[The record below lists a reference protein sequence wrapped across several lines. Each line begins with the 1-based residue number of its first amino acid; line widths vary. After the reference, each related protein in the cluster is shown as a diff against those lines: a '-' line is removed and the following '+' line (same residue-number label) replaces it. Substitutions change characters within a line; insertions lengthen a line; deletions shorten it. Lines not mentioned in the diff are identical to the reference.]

1 MKGFLVWATVMLSWV
16 TYANEIVVNQLGYE
30 PTANKRAY
38 WVDPENKHLDLLALP
53 KDAKVA
59 RFPLTY
65 NSHLPNG
72 KPVYVADFSVVTEP
86 GWYVLKSIE
95 KRSVPF
101 EIKPNVYQG
110 LQTALVHA
118 LFLQRSGEAVY
129 SPVTGMARPPSHI
142 KDGEIFRGDEF
153 NPKGTVID
161 ASGGWYDAGDFG
173 KYIAT
178 ATITVA
184 RMLEAYRQSPNQFD
198 SPNGEMPPILV
209 EALYELNW
217 MMKMQR
223 KDGAVYRK
231 LSGATWPAKIPPW
244 LDTQTRYIYGVSTP
258 DTAKLAATLAFASRI
273 YQPFDKTLS
282 KQMLAAAE
290 LAWRYLETQPEQYI
304 DWQKEDDSG
313 SGPYIYNQFDKE
325 IALETDVDDRIWAA
339 AELYITANKESYLS
353 YVESHY
359 SQLVATGR
367 PMLDFFEWKNPALMG
382 VWHIMTETNTKL
394 VESMKRDLD
403 SVARDYAKSA
413 QQSPFHVANRKF
425 IWGSN
430 KMVAEIGILLAWSD
444 IISGKRDYQWLVQA
458 QLDYL
463 LGANGFNMSYVT
475 HFGTHAVRHLH
486 HLYRIG
492 TGVSLPGFLVGG
504 PNIKGQAG
512 IAPKD
517 LGMLSYVDDEKSYAV
532 NEFAIDYNAA
542 LIGLLA
548 VIDYYQE
555 E

>member
-1 MKGFLVWATVMLSWV
+1 MKGLMVWATVMLSGA
-16 TYANEIVVNQLGYE
+16 TYANDIVVNQLGYE
-30 PTANKRAY
+30 PSANKRAY
-38 WVDPENKHLDLLALP
+38 WVDPESKHLDLLAIP
-53 KDAKVA
+53 NDAKVA

-72 KPVYVADFSVVTEP
+72 KPVYVADFSVVAEP
-86 GWYVLKSIE
+86 GWYVLKSAD

-101 EIKPNVYQG
+101 EIKNNVYQG

-178 ATITVA
+178 ATVTVA
-184 RMLEAYRQSPNQFD
+184 RMLEAYRQSPNQFA
-198 SPNGEMPPILV
+198 SPNGAMPSVLV

-258 DTAKLAATLAFASRI
+258 DTAKFAATLAFASRI
-273 YQPFDKTLS
+273 YQPFDKALS
-282 KQMLAAAE
+282 KQMLATAE
-290 LAWRYLETQPEQYI
+290 LAWRYLDTQPEQYI

-339 AELYITANKESYLS
+339 AELYITTNKESYLS

-359 SQLVATGR
+359 SQLVVTER

-382 VWHIMTETNTKL
+382 VWHIMIETNTKL

-413 QQSPFHVANRKF
+413 QQSPFYVANRKF

-430 KMVAEIGILLAWSD
+430 KMVAEIGILLAWRD

-548 VIDYYQE
+548 VIDYYQDE
-555 E
+555 

>member
-1 MKGFLVWATVMLSWV
+1 MKGLMIWATVMLSWV
-16 TYANEIVVNQLGYE
+16 TYANDIVVNQLGYE
-30 PTANKRAY
+30 PSANKRAY
-38 WVDPENKHLDLLALP
+38 WVDPESKHLDLLAIP
-53 KDAKVA
+53 NDAKVA

-72 KPVYVADFSVVTEP
+72 KPVYVADFSVVAEP
-86 GWYVLKSIE
+86 GWYVLKSAD

-101 EIKPNVYQG
+101 EIKNNVYQG

-118 LFLQRSGEAVY
+118 LLLQRSGEAVY

-258 DTAKLAATLAFASRI
+258 DTAKFAATLAFASRI

-413 QQSPFHVANRKF
+413 QQSPFYVANRKF

>member
-1 MKGFLVWATVMLSWV
+1 MKGLMVWATVMLSWA
-16 TYANEIVVNQLGYE
+16 TYANDIVVNQLGYE
-30 PTANKRAY
+30 PSANKRAY
-38 WVDPENKHLDLLALP
+38 WVDPENKHLDLLAIP
-53 KDAKVA
+53 NDAKIA

-72 KPVYVADFSVVTEP
+72 KPVYVTDFSVVTEP
-86 GWYVLKSIE
+86 GWYFLKSE
-95 KRSVPF
+95 DKRSVPF
-101 EIKPNVYQG
+101 EIKTHVYQG

-153 NPKGTVID
+153 NPKGKVID

-184 RMLEAYRQSPNQFD
+184 RMLEAYRQSPNQFA
-198 SPNGEMPPILV
+198 SPNGAMPSVLV

-258 DTAKLAATLAFASRI
+258 DTAKFAATLAFASRI
-273 YQPFDKTLS
+273 YQPFDKALS
-282 KQMLAAAE
+282 KQMLATAE
-290 LAWRYLETQPEQYI
+290 LAWRYLDTQPEQYI

-339 AELYITANKESYLS
+339 AELYITTNKESYLS

-359 SQLVATGR
+359 SQLVATER

-382 VWHIMTETNTKL
+382 VWHIMIETNTKL

-413 QQSPFHVANRKF
+413 QQSPFYVANRKF

-430 KMVAEIGILLAWSD
+430 KMVAEIGILLAWRD

-548 VIDYYQE
+548 VIDYYQDE
-555 E
+555 

>member
-1 MKGFLVWATVMLSWV
+1 MKGLMVWATVMLSWA
-16 TYANEIVVNQLGYE
+16 TYANDIVVNQLGYE
-30 PTANKRAY
+30 PSANKRAY
-38 WVDPENKHLDLLALP
+38 WVDPENKHLDLLAIP
-53 KDAKVA
+53 NDAKIA

-72 KPVYVADFSVVTEP
+72 KPVYVTDFSVVTEP
-86 GWYVLKSIE
+86 GWYFLKSE
-95 KRSVPF
+95 DKRSVPF
-101 EIKPNVYQG
+101 EIKNHVYQG

-153 NPKGTVID
+153 NPKGKVID

-184 RMLEAYRQSPNQFD
+184 RMLEAYRQSPNQFA
-198 SPNGEMPPILV
+198 SPNGAMPSVLV

-258 DTAKLAATLAFASRI
+258 DTAKFAATLAFASRI
-273 YQPFDKTLS
+273 YQSFDKALS
-282 KQMLAAAE
+282 KQMLATAE
-290 LAWRYLETQPEQYI
+290 LAWRYLDTQPEQYI

-339 AELYITANKESYLS
+339 AELYITTNKESYLS

-359 SQLVATGR
+359 SQLVATER

-382 VWHIMTETNTKL
+382 VWHIMIETNTKL

-413 QQSPFHVANRKF
+413 QQSPFYVANRKF

-430 KMVAEIGILLAWSD
+430 KMVAEIGILLAWRD

-548 VIDYYQE
+548 VIDYYQDK
-555 E
+555 